1 MAVEQK
7 VVIQVT
13 IDPDMSKT
21 AAVNAFLTQ
30 LDRRT
35 KKSSTALKTLDAGFK
50 KMGVTVGKAAA
61 KLMDFGKKLMKMN
74 LKVFA
79 IEIAAVTASLLLMKA
94 ALATGAGF
102 MRAWNNTVKFARA
115 ATAGFAAS
123 VLTLGSAIA
132 SAHRQFQQF
141 QLAPFV
147 GGLQNARTA
156 MSGAM
161 TAMPGYGQMAG
172 QVGAVLNK
180 AGIKAAN
187 VQAVMTQ
194 IGDMGAGDAKTV
206 QSLAQAVATVKKS
219 GSSAAGVTAL
229 QQMGPQFAASAQK
242 AGAMGGQEFLTA
254 LKSGALTPEAF
265 QGSMEMLNQTLFG
278 GMKEMITRLYVRLAS
293 MGEIF
298 LKPLREAMGE
308 IEQIVMTGL
317 FRVSGAIRSFGLD
330 TFIPGF
336 VSLLSRFTDWMVILI
351 NRDLPKLMG
360 MFGSIASW
368 WRSFS
373 DGTKN
378 FFGWMSAGLRSYTEA
393 SQIAWEMTKN
403 LFGAVG
409 GGMSDRFGMWREG
422 FENNAGK
429 MQQFGTNVGDA
440 ITSGMAVVGK
450 LGTMFFD
457 NLDTINSFLRF
468 LADKV
473 FPAIES
479 FGGVFLGAF
488 LAALPVIEVIVGMLL
503 PVIAGLGAVIG
514 MASAVPGVGGTA
526 AIGTA
531 MLATGMGRKALGVG
545 AGRTMATGGIA
556 RAGTAGMGMLRGMGG
571 KGAGLTRFA
580 GTKMAH
586 PRNLIGA
593 SMGGGAMAGAAT
605 LGLGLGGAYMMNRA
619 VQSDTKT
626 GGTLQGVAGGAMLGG
641 AIGSVIPIV
650 GTAVGAAVGGIIG
663 GAVGWWKGKQN
674 QDKLKAQGAELGK
687 EMVDNLI
694 DGFSSMTPEEMRI
707 KKTELEA
714 LAGNESALDQLAK
727 DRNVSQETLTAS
739 LNANLSRLTAAIKAA
754 ENVFG
759 SNETREANA
768 WGSDYQT
775 TGTVSSY
782 MEGLM
787 ATARGET
794 QTAQIAANFEAG
806 ANSKSAL
813 ESFFQFAEDGGD
825 VRSGPGAKLLQA
837 ATTELEQEGIN
848 RGHRGTNLGRFMRD
862 AGSGMSGAA
871 TAGGWNIPPEAMAV
885 LQGDLQHI
893 GGAPD
898 REFATSPL
906 WNSIRDMGEMAGM
919 KDMEKMLETAYNA
932 SDPDAAIAMISAQV
946 YSDAAVQIVALK
958 DAGALA
964 TAELEY
970 LAELLGSGG
979 LPTAE
984 DVENARKTREQELIV
999 TAGEARRGV
1008 TNSGMGSRPT
1018 TTSRP
1023 PGT

>member
-242 AGAMGGQEFLTA
+242 AGAMGGQEFLAA
-254 LKSGALTPEAF
+254 LQSGALTPEAF
-265 QGSMEMLNQTLFG
+265 QGSMAALSTTLFG

-293 MGEIF
+293 MGEVF

-373 DGTKN
+373 EGTKN

-514 MASAVPGVGGTA
+514 MASAVPGLGGTA

-531 MLATGMGRKALGVG
+531 MVATKMGRKALGVG

-556 RAGTAGMGMLRGMGG
+556 RAGSAAAYGKFGLMSTGMRAAPQL
-571 KGAGLTRFA
+571 GAL
-580 GTKMAH
+580 
-586 PRNLIGA
+586 
-593 SMGGGAMAGAAT
+593 GAAT
-605 LGLGLGGAYMMNRA
+605 GNSVAGTMALGAGVMGAGIGGAYMMNRA
-619 VQSDTKT
+619 VQSETAT
-626 GGTLQGVAGGAMLGG
+626 GGALQGAAGGAMMGG
-641 AIGSVIPIV
+641 AIGSLIPIPGV

-663 GAVGWWKGKQN
+663 GAVGWWKSKSN
-674 QDKLKAQGAELGK
+674 QKELKKHGAELGK
-687 EMVDNLI
+687 QMVDNLI

-739 LNANLSRLTAAIKAA
+739 LNANLSRLTAAIKAS
-754 ENVFG
+754 ENAFA
-759 SNETREANA
+759 SNQTRDANA
-768 WGSDYQT
+768 WGSDYTT
-775 TGTVSSY
+775 TGSMSSY
-782 MEGLM
+782 MESLM
-787 ATARGET
+787 ADARGET

-806 ANSKSAL
+806 ANSKAAL
-813 ESFFQFAEDGGD
+813 ASFFQFAENGGD
-825 VRSGPGAKLLQA
+825 VRSGPGAKLLSA

-862 AGSGMSGAA
+862 AGLGMGNAA
-871 TAGGWNIPPEAMAV
+871 KAGGWDIPPEAMAV
-885 LQGDLQHI
+885 LSGDLQHI

-919 KDMEKMLETAYNA
+919 KDMDKMLETAYNA

-970 LAELLGSGG
+970 LAQLLGSGG

-999 TAGEARRGV
+999 TSGEARRGV
-1008 TNSGMGSRPT
+1008 TNSGMGWRPGGVPAVG
-1018 TTSRP
+1018 P

>member
-378 FFGWMSAGLRSYTEA
+378 FFGWMSAGLRSYSDAATV
-393 SQIAWEMTKN
+393 AWDMTKN

-429 MQQFGTNVGDA
+429 MQQFGTNVGDT
-440 ITSGMAVVGK
+440 ITAGMAVVGK

-514 MASAVPGVGGTA
+514 MASGVPGVGGVA
-526 AIGTA
+526 AIGTG
-531 MLATGMGRKALGVG
+531 MLATKRGRKALGVG

-556 RAGTAGMGMLRGMGG
+556 KLGNKAGMGLLSTGLRAAPGMS
-571 KGAGLTRFA
+571 
-580 GTKMAH
+580 
-586 PRNLIGA
+586 
-593 SMGGGAMAGAAT
+593 SMGGAMALGAGV
-605 LGLGLGGAYMMNRA
+605 LGAGVGGAYMMNRA
-619 VQSDTKT
+619 TQSETAT
-626 GGTLQGVAGGAMLGG
+626 GGTLQGAAGGAMLGG
-641 AIGSVIPIV
+641 AIGSVIPIPGV
-650 GTAVGAAVGGIIG
+650 GTAVGAIVGGIIG

-674 QDKLKAQGAELGK
+674 QKKLKAQGAELGK
-687 EMVDNLI
+687 QMVDNLI

-714 LAGNESALDQLAK
+714 LAENESALDKLAK

-871 TAGGWNIPPEAMAV
+871 TAGGWDIPPEAMAV
-885 LQGDLQHI
+885 LSGDLQHI

-906 WNSIRDMGEMAGM
+906 WNSIRDMGKMAGM

-964 TAELEY
+964 AAELEY